1 MKTCSKCNEEKPLTD
16 FYKQASR
23 ADGRQRYCKRCA
35 KEFQQDYIASG
46 AKRPGGRAFLS
57 RLVGSLLINARRA
70 SEDLTRDQAE
80 DIAIAALAALSK
92 PDLRC
97 EICGRDISE
106 RWHVDHDHKTHQFRG
121 LLCDLC
127 NPGLGQFHDDARLL
141 QAAIDYLARKAA

>member
-1 MKTCSKCNEEKPLTD
+1 MKTCSKCDEEKPLTE

-35 KEFQQDYIASG
+35 KEFQRGYLKSG
-46 AKRPGGRAFLS
+46 AKRPGGRAYRS
-57 RLVGSLLINARRA
+57 RLINSLLLNARKCG
-70 SEDLTRDQAE
+70 EDLTRDQAE
-80 DIAIAALAALSK
+80 DIAAAALAALSN
-92 PDLRC
+92 LNLHC

-106 RWHVDHDHKTHQFRG
+106 RWHVDHDHQTHKFRG

-141 QAAIDYLARKAA
+141 QAAIDYLERKAA